1 MTDSQDFRPEETLDP
16 QDWDSMRALGH
27 RMMDD
32 MLDYLRNVRERP
44 VWQPV
49 PEEVKSSLNL
59 PLPTEPQ
66 SAEAV
71 YADFQQNVMPYPMG
85 NIHPRFWGWVI
96 GTGTPLGV
104 MADMLSAMMNVN
116 AGGGAH
122 AAVYVEA
129 QVIEWCKQMMGFPAG
144 ASGVLVNGASM
155 ANFVALN
162 VARNMHS
169 GFDVR
174 QDGLQG
180 HGPRLLVYA
189 SAQAHTCIQRA
200 VELLGLGRSALR
212 SIPVNAEYQMDI
224 AALEQTLAADR
235 AAGHQPLVIVGTAGA
250 VNTGAFDD
258 LQTLADIAERE
269 HLWFHVDGAFGALA
283 AISSES
289 RHLTAGIERANSLAF
304 DLHKWMY
311 MPYDV
316 ACVLVRDR
324 DQHRRSFAVSPD
336 YLQHAERGVAGID
349 LWFTDYTVELSRSF
363 RALKV
368 WMSIKEHGIEK
379 YGRLIQQNIDQTRY
393 LAGLVDAEPKLERMA
408 PAPLNIVCFRYI
420 APGLDDQ
427 ALDAFNEEL
436 LFRLQESGVAAPSY
450 TRLNGRYVIRVA
462 HTNHRTRREDF
473 DLLVQTLVRLGDTM
487 VAERT
492 R

>member
-1 MTDSQDFRPEETLDP
+1 MTNAPNNRPEETLDP
-16 QDWDSMRALGH
+16 QDWDAMRALGH

-32 MLDYLRNVRERP
+32 MLDYLQNVRERP

-49 PEEVKSSLNL
+49 PEEAKANL
-59 PLPTEPQ
+59 SRPLPDDPQ
-66 SAEAV
+66 SAESV
-71 YADFQQNVMPYPMG
+71 YADFQRDVMPYPMG

-116 AGGGAH
+116 VGGGAH
-122 AAVYVEA
+122 AAPHVEA

-162 VARNMHS
+162 VARNAHS
-169 GFDVR
+169 GFNVR

-180 HGPRLLVYA
+180 HTPRLRVYA
-189 SAQAHTCIQRA
+189 SIQAHTCIQRA
-200 VELLGLGRSALR
+200 VELLGLGRSNLC
-212 SIPVNAEYQMDI
+212 SVPVNADYQMDI
-224 AALEQTLAADR
+224 TALEQMIAADR
-235 AAGHQPLVIVGTAGA
+235 AAGHQPLAIVGTAGT

-269 HLWFHVDGAFGALA
+269 NLWFHVDGAFGALA
-283 AISSES
+283 AITPDS
-289 RHLTAGIERANSLAF
+289 RHYAAGMERANSLAF

-311 MPYDV
+311 VPYDV

-324 DQHRRSFAVSPD
+324 DQHRQAFSVSPD
-336 YLQHAERGVAGID
+336 YLSHTERGVSGID

-393 LAGLVDAEPKLERMA
+393 LAGLVDAEPKLERLA
-408 PAPLNIVCFRYI
+408 PAPLNILCFRYVV
-420 APGLDDQ
+420 PGMDDA
-427 ALDAFNEEL
+427 ALNAFNEEL
-436 LFRLQESGVAAPSY
+436 LIRLQESGVAAPSN
-450 TRLNGRYVIRVA
+450 TRLNGRYAIRVA
-462 HTNHRTRREDF
+462 NTNHRSRREDF
-473 DLLVQTLVRLGDTM
+473 DLLVQTVVQLGDALA
-487 VAERT
+487 AEQR
-492 R
+492 